1 MNERRG
7 QWYLLTGLLIGVLLG
22 ALFSVVWFP
31 VRYTDAEPS
40 ALTESARSEYRRLIA
55 ISYQGDGNLE
65 RAKLRL
71 ALLNDEDP
79 ARILAGQAQRV
90 LAENG
95 SAAEVRSLALLA
107 SALTGGPL
115 VEPRGT
121 GPLPTS
127 TPTQAT
133 LEATA
138 EETLAATEEVA
149 QAVLTATPVFTP
161 TATITPRPTFT
172 PRPTATPLRVESNP
186 FREVGRQEICDNS
199 LLPGTLAVQV
209 LDINDQ
215 PLAGARVTVT
225 WNGEQSVF
233 YTGFAPEMG
242 AGYADFHMTP
252 GVEYSV
258 RVGEAGEKAEGL
270 SMPACGGGWL
280 MEFKEGG

>member
-1 MNERRG
+1 M
-7 QWYLLTGLLIGVLLG
+7 
-22 ALFSVVWFP
+22 
-31 VRYTDAEPS
+31 
-40 ALTESARSEYRRLIA
+40 
-55 ISYQGDGNLE
+55 
-65 RAKLRL
+65 
-71 ALLNDEDP
+71 
-79 ARILAGQAQRV
+79 

-95 SAAEVRSLALLA
+95 SPAEVRSLALLA

-127 TPTQAT
+127 TATLAT
-133 LEATA
+133 LEATI
-138 EETLAATEEVA
+138 EETLVATQEVA
-149 QAVLTATPVFTP
+149 QAVLTATPVFTY

-172 PRPTATPLRVESNP
+172 PRPTATPLKVETNP
-186 FREVGRQEICDNS
+186 FRVMDRQEICDNS
-199 LLPGTLAVQV
+199 LPPSTLAVQV
-209 LDINDQ
+209 LDVNGQ

-242 AGYADFHMTP
+242 AGYADFSMTP

-270 SMPACGGGWL
+270 SVPACGGGWL
-280 MEFKEGG
+280 VEFKEGG

>member
-1 MNERRG
+1 M
-7 QWYLLTGLLIGVLLG
+7 
-22 ALFSVVWFP
+22 
-31 VRYTDAEPS
+31 
-40 ALTESARSEYRRLIA
+40 
-55 ISYQGDGNLE
+55 
-65 RAKLRL
+65 RL

-79 ARILAGQAQRV
+79 VRVLAAQAQRV

-149 QAVLTATPVFTP
+149 QAVLGPSPGLHAHRHHYTAPNLHS
-161 TATITPRPTFT
+161 PRPEPPPRSKWRQILSARWAGRNCGRQPAAEYTGGT
-172 PRPTATPLRVESNP
+172 GAGHRRPT
-186 FREVGRQEICDNS
+186 
-199 LLPGTLAVQV
+199 PGGCAEFAVM
-209 LDINDQ
+209 
-215 PLAGARVTVT
+215 

-242 AGYADFHMTP
+242 TGYADFSMTP

-280 MEFKEGG
+280 VEFQEGVRARR